1 MPGCDLSVDRGPLHN
16 RVRGEGMYHERL
28 PVLDSPQR
36 EIDYLSVRSILECLA
51 LFALLGV
58 MVGLG
63 LTASRPC

>member
-1 MPGCDLSVDRGPLHN
+1 
-16 RVRGEGMYHERL
+16 MYHERL